1 MNSIA
6 HIIHPVMVKP
16 PSDLIIAQPI
26 TFETM
31 RIAREFAQRTVDVT
45 LLATQYHDE
54 DRIPLPGCFTRVPDL
69 NRSVADI
76 RVFKEKRKLAL
87 IKDLLDRLYENS
99 PADYLI
105 YTNVDIALQPY
116 FYQVVSD
123 IIDQGYDAFVINRR
137 SIPAAYSR
145 LDEIPMMYAE
155 VGKKHPGFDCFV
167 FHRQHYKN
175 LMLGDICIG
184 TTKIGVTVITNLI
197 CRAENFKLFEDL
209 HLTFHIGE
217 VREWEE
223 QRFNEYVEH
232 NERQALAILSQLQAF
247 HRHRFDHSPICQKH
261 YNMLTAKY
269 GPLVPG

>member
-6 HIIHPVMVKP
+6 HIIHPVVVKP
-16 PSDLIIAQPI
+16 PSDLIIAQPV

-31 RIAREFAQRTVDVT
+31 RIAREFAQGTVDVA

-54 DRIPLPGCFTRVPDL
+54 DRLPLPGCFTRIPDL
-69 NRSVADI
+69 KRSVADI
-76 RVFKEKRKLAL
+76 KDFKKKKKLAL
-87 IKDLLDRLYENS
+87 IKDLLDTLYENS
-99 PADYLI
+99 QADYLI
-105 YTNVDIALQPY
+105 YTNVDISPQPY
-116 FYQVVSD
+116 FYQAVSD
-123 IIDQGYDAFVINRR
+123 IIDRGHDAFVINRR

-145 LDEIPMMYAE
+145 LDEIPLMYAE

-167 FHRQHYKN
+167 FHRKLYKN

-197 CRAENFKLFEDL
+197 CRADNFKLFEDL

-217 VREWEE
+217 VREWQE

-232 NERQALAILSQLQAF
+232 NERQALTILSQLKKS
-247 HRHRFDHSPICQKH
+247 HRHRFDNSPICQKH
-261 YNMLTAKY
+261 YNMLTEKY
-269 GPLVPG
+269 NS